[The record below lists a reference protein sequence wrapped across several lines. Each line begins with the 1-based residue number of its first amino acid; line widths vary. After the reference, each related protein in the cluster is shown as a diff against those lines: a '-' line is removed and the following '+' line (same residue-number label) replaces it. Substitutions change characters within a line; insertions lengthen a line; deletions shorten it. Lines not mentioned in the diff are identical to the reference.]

1 MSRVEFAGIDD
12 LKPLVGK
19 EVFVSDWL
27 EVTQERINQFAEAT
41 GDFQWIHVDVERAK
55 QESPFGGTVAHGFLT
70 LSLLAKFSSESVYI
84 ARKSSAVNLGL
95 NKVRFINPVRAG
107 ARIRGRE
114 PWPPSSPSRAALKW
128 SGHRS
133 WTLKARSGRP
143 AWPSLSPAT
152 STSRPLAS

>member
-1 MSRVEFAGIDD
+1 VSRVEFAEIDD
-12 LKPLVGK
+12 LKAHVGK

-55 QESPFGGTVAHGFLT
+55 HESPFGGTVAHGFLT
-70 LSLLAKFSSESVYI
+70 LSLLAKFSTESVYI

-107 ARIRGRE
+107 ARIRGRGTLAAFE
-114 PWPPSSPSRAALKW
+114 PITGGAQLLWSSIVDIEGEEK
-128 SGHRS
+128 
-133 WTLKARSGRP
+133 P
-143 AWPSLSPAT
+143 ACVAE
-152 STSRPLAS
+152 PLARYFY